1 MTKTSERTVAGI
13 SLVAVACLIVEMKIE
28 SSGVWIQ
35 GFKVLFVTYS
45 FIQNIISSQM

>member
-1 MTKTSERTVAGI
+1 MTRTSERTVAGI

-35 GFKVLFVTYS
+35 EFKV
-45 FIQNIISSQM
+45 FIRHILNYTEFNQ